1 MRQMDCHNF
10 TRQEV
15 NTIFYA
21 RVATTA
27 ISFAACLA
35 ALVLLCILVCCL
47 RIWKTFVHRLKLYL
61 SAVALVLSVLYLLQ
75 VLPMKL
81 GSPGLWS
88 SGKLAGLC
96 KLIGFSIMYVDWVM
110 LLFICWLVLY
120 LLSLARCIER
130 PLVLYRSSH
139 QILFEVSVIALTFI
153 FPLLFVWIPFVTD
166 SYGAGESQWCGVVI
180 IRLGSCNNTEN
191 VRRGLG
197 TLIGIWYLPT
207 AVVTLFCT
215 VGVVVVVSFFWRHY
229 KKKGLTHQMITAIIK
244 GILPAVYLLL
254 YISINCIDISSLIYH
269 ATNRGNWKQ
278 RTDYHL
284 ATTHAVTGPSRAL
297 IVPFAFV
304 LSQTLIQC
312 CSVKLR
318 KKHSSY
324 TSLQ

>member
-1 MRQMDCHNF
+1 MYCHNF
-10 TRQEV
+10 TSGERD
-15 NTIFYA
+15 TIFYA
-21 RVATTA
+21 RVTTTA
-27 ISFAACLA
+27 LSFAACLA
-35 ALVLLCILVCCL
+35 ALALLCLLVCCL
-47 RIWKTFVHRLKLYL
+47 RVWKTFVHRLKLYL

-88 SGKLAGLC
+88 SGKLAGVC

-120 LLSLARCIER
+120 LLSLAHCIER
-130 PLVLYRSSH
+130 PLVLYRMSH

-153 FPLLFVWIPFVTD
+153 LPLLLVWIPFVTD
-166 SYGAGESQWCGVVI
+166 SYGVGELLWCGVVI
-180 IRLGSCNNTEN
+180 ERPGSCNHTEN
-191 VRRGLG
+191 ARTGLG

-207 AVVTLFCT
+207 AVVALFCT
-215 VGVVVVVSFFWRHY
+215 VGVIVIVSFFWRYY
-229 KKKGLTHQMITAIIK
+229 KKKGLTHQMTTAIVK
-244 GILPAVYLLL
+244 GIPPAVYLVL
-254 YISINCIDISSLIYH
+254 YNTINCIDISSLIYH
-269 ATNRGNWKQ
+269 ASNRGNWKQ
-278 RTDYHL
+278 STDYHL
-284 ATTHAVTGPSRAL
+284 ATAHAITGPSRAL

-318 KKHSSY
+318 KNHSY